1 MEVCKADLGLALA
14 QNFKKGCRE
23 ARADLRYEGRN
34 RSEAPASLRELV
46 HLDRRR
52 GIDGPVHWEDGEGM
66 EAWVQAAATSVH
78 EGAGGLWTL
87 Y

>member
-1 MEVCKADLGLALA
+1 MKS
-14 QNFKKGCRE
+14 
-23 ARADLRYEGRN
+23 
-34 RSEAPASLRELV
+34 RSRSGTLASLRKLV